1 VFIVGAI
8 EMTAKARVATVGQIG
23 GVPVLILKEGT
34 SRTFGKEA
42 QRVNIMAARA
52 VAEIVR
58 SSLGPRG
65 MDKMLVDS
73 LGDITITN
81 DGATIL
87 EEMDVQHPAAKMMVE
102 VAKSQDKEVGDGTT
116 TAVVLAGELLKE
128 AESLLEKNI
137 HPTVIIGGFK
147 KAVEKAKEVLE
158 KIAISVSIDDE
169 EALRKIAMTSMSG
182 KVVAV
187 AKEHLADIAVK
198 AVKQI
203 AEERDGKLFADI
215 DQIQII
221 KKKGGGLLDTKLIY
235 GIIIDKEVVHPG
247 MPKRVE
253 KAKIALLDCPLEVEK
268 TEIDAEIRI
277 TDPEQMRAF
286 LEEEERLLKS
296 MVEKIKNTGANVVF
310 CQKGID
316 DIAQH
321 YLAKNGILAVR
332 RVKKSDMEK
341 LSRATGGR
349 IVTNI
354 DDLTPNDLGEADLV
368 EERKVADEKMVFV
381 EGCKNPRSVSIL
393 IRGGLERFVDE
404 VERAI
409 KDALYVVADVIREPK
424 IVAGGGA
431 PELEVAKA
439 LREYA
444 VSVGGREQLAV
455 EAFAN
460 AIEVIPRTLAEN
472 AGLDPI
478 DILAELRALH
488 EKPEGKWYGVDVFG
502 GKPADMLKLD
512 VVEPLIVK
520 FNAIKSAVES
530 AAMILRIDDIIAA
543 SRFEEEKEKE
553 KEKEEEEES
562 ETKF

>member
-1 VFIVGAI
+1 MVSR
-8 EMTAKARVATVGQIG
+8 EARVATLGQIG

-34 SRTFGKEA
+34 SRTVGREA
-42 QRVNIMAARA
+42 QRVNVMAARA

-116 TAVVLAGELLKE
+116 SAVILAGELLKE

-137 HPTVIIGGFK
+137 HPTIIINGFK
-147 KAVEKAKEVLE
+147 KAAEKSKEILE
-158 KIAISVSIDDE
+158 NIAIPVSLDDE
-169 EALRKIAMTSMSG
+169 ETLKKIAMTSMSG
-182 KVVAV
+182 KVVSV
-187 AKEHLADIAVK
+187 AKEHLAEIAVK

-203 AEERDGKLFADI
+203 AEERDGKMFADI
-215 DQIQII
+215 DRIQLI

-253 KAKIALLDCPLEVEK
+253 KAKIALLNCPLEVEK

-286 LEEEERLLKS
+286 LEEEERILKS
-296 MVEKIKNTGANVVF
+296 MVEKIKEKGANVVF

-316 DIAQH
+316 DVAQH
-321 YLAKNGILAVR
+321 FLAKNGILAVR

-341 LSRATGGR
+341 LARATGGR
-349 IVTNI
+349 IVTSV
-354 DDLTPNDLGEADLV
+354 DDLTPNDLGEAELV

-381 EGCKNPRSVSIL
+381 EGCKHPKAVSIL

-404 VERAI
+404 AERAL
-409 KDALYVVADVIREPK
+409 KDALYVVADVVREPR

-431 PELEVAKA
+431 PELEVSK
-439 LREYA
+439 LLKEYA
-444 VSVGGREQLAV
+444 VSVGGREQLAI
-455 EAFAN
+455 EAFAK

-478 DILAELRALH
+478 DILTELIAAH

-502 GKPADMLKLD
+502 GEPADMLKLD

-520 FNAIKSAVES
+520 LNAIRSAVE
-530 AAMILRIDDIIAA
+530 AASMILRIDDIIAA
-543 SRFEEEKEKE
+543 SRFEEKEKE
-553 KEKEEEEES
+553 KEKEEEEETES
-562 ETKF
+562 KF